1 MFTKNLEITFLLDFY
16 GDVLSQ
22 RTREILEMYYC
33 DDLSLS
39 EIAEN
44 IGISRQGARQSIK
57 KGEEE
62 LLLLESKLGL
72 ATRHLSIKEAA
83 GKLLSISERLE
94 KEKEWDSVLAL
105 SREARACAEE
115 ILNEDQS

>member
-1 MFTKNLEITFLLDFY
+1 MTNQITTH
-16 GDVLSQ
+16 LSGALASQ
-22 RTREILEMYYC
+22 ADLVSPA

-44 IGISRQGARQSIK
+44 IGISRQGARQAIK

-72 ATRHLSIKEAA
+72 ANRHLALKQVA
-83 GKLLSISERLE
+83 GTLLSLASSLE
-94 KEKEWDSVLAL
+94 KESENESIRSL
-105 SREARACAEE
+105 SRAARACAEE
-115 ILNEDQS
+115 ILSENQN

>member
-16 GDVLSQ
+16 GEVLSS
-22 RTREILEMYYC
+22 RTREMLEMYYC

-62 LLLLESKLGL
+62 LLLLEAKLGL
-72 ATRHLSIKEAA
+72 ANRHLALKQVA
-83 GKLLSISERLE
+83 GTLLSLASSLE
-94 KEKEWDSVLAL
+94 KESDSEGVRSLSLA
-105 SREARACAEE
+105 ARACAEE
-115 ILNEDQS
+115 ILAENQN